1 MINIKTEAAPSRQ
14 DLLYN
19 NMNITDRF
27 SSIKNLSKEQFEA
40 LLSMSGM
47 LNQDIYEEEIINDTL
62 DWVLHVVNAER
73 VVLAKYETAEGR
85 FIHIGSRNM
94 QKEIINSLEDFSTGI
109 LRKVLERKQPVLYHD
124 VQNEEGLSQYTSV
137 LLKKI
142 RSVIGVPLMKN
153 DEVWGV
159 ILADSQSDRREFTDS
174 NLLFLNFI
182 ANLVSPALD
191 RAGRLRVLEEDNRL
205 LKHQVEEFSEV
216 PDMIGTSKAIKD
228 LSKLIHRVAAS
239 DATVLLLGESGTGKD
254 VAANAI
260 HRLSARRENAFL
272 AQFCGSIPDS
282 LLESELFGYRKGAF
296 TGANADKK
304 GLLEAAD
311 GGTFFLDE
319 IADISVA
326 LQAKLLRVLEN
337 REIMRLGDTQSRKIN
352 VRIITAT
359 NKDLQQLVKETS
371 FREDLYYRLNV
382 FPIHLPPLRE
392 RREDISLL
400 ARHFMDKMGGSE
412 KKLGRYAL
420 VKLEKY
426 HWPGNIR
433 QLLNIIQRALILCEG
448 DRIEEEHIII
458 EDSPS
463 GVSFDGTLK
472 DFERRILLKRL
483 EENNGNRS
491 QTAASLGVSVRW
503 VQLKLKEMGEE

>member
-1 MINIKTEAAPSRQ
+1 M
-14 DLLYN
+14 D
-19 NMNITDRF
+19 ITDKF
-27 SSIKNLSKEQFEA
+27 GYIKNLGKEQFEA
-40 LLSMSGM
+40 LLSMSNM
-47 LNQDIYEEEIINDTL
+47 LNRDIYEEEIIHDTL

-73 VVLAKYETAEGR
+73 VMISRYNPQSEMFELIA
-85 FIHIGSRNM
+85 SRNI
-94 QKEIINSLEDFSTGI
+94 QKDVVNSLADFSTGL
-109 LRKVLERKQPVLYHD
+109 LRQVLERKQPVLYHD
-124 VQNEEGLSQYTSV
+124 VQNEEGLNQYASV

-153 DEVWGV
+153 EEVWGV
-159 ILADSQSDRREFTDS
+159 ILADSQSDRREFTES
-174 NLLFLNFI
+174 NLLFLNFM
-182 ANLVSPALD
+182 ANLVSHALD
-191 RAGRLRVLEEDNRL
+191 RAGKLRVLEEDNRL
-205 LKHQVEEFSEV
+205 LKHRMEEYIEV
-216 PDMIGTSKAIKD
+216 PDMIGTSKAMKD

-272 AQFCGSIPDS
+272 AQFCGSIPDT
-282 LLESELFGYRKGAF
+282 LLESELFGYKKGAF

-311 GGTFFLDE
+311 SGTFFLDE

-359 NKDLQQLVKETS
+359 NKDLQQLVKAGA

-392 RREDISLL
+392 RKEDISLL
-400 ARHFMDKMGGSE
+400 ARHFMDKLGGEE
-412 KKLGRYAL
+412 KKLGRFAL

-426 HWPGNIR
+426 HWPGNVR
-433 QLLNIIQRALILCEG
+433 QLFNVMQRAIILCEG
-448 DRIEEEHIII
+448 DRLEEEHIIV
-458 EDSPS
+458 EDSPQ
-463 GVSFDGTLK
+463 GISFDGTLK

-503 VQLKLKEMGEE
+503 VQFKLKEIGEH